1 MSRPCTPINLTSEEK
16 AELERLVRAPR
27 TQRRHADR
35 ARIVL
40 EAARGKSTIDI
51 AASLRTRPATVSK
64 WRVRFER
71 EGLMGLRDDFR
82 PGRPRLHEDAEG
94 LRQRILERIDT
105 KPPLGYAK
113 WNGRTLGEALGIA
126 PVRIWK
132 ELRALGISLQRR
144 RSWCIS
150 TDPEFDAKS
159 ADIIGLYLGA
169 PANAVV
175 LSIDEKPCVQALER
189 EQGWLKMPDGR
200 SMTGFAHEYKRHGTT
215 NLFAALNVATGQVRA
230 QCFPRKRREE
240 FLQFLDSVTACHPGK
255 EIHIILDNLSVHKL
269 KPDHPWIKRHPTV
282 RFHFTPTHA
291 SWLNQIE
298 VWFSILSR
306 AALKG
311 ASFKSVKE
319 LVEAIERFLKVYNDS
334 AAPFEWTKIR
344 VSKKS
349 PESKYANFIK

>member
-16 AELERLVRAPR
+16 AELERLVRAPL

-51 AASLRTRPATVSK
+51 AASLRIRPATVSK

-71 EGLMGLRDDFR
+71 EGLIGLRDDFR
-82 PGRPRLHEDAEG
+82 PGRPRLHEDVEG

-159 ADIIGLYLGA
+159 ADIIGLYPGA

-240 FLQFLDSVTACHPGK
+240 FLQFLDSVTVCHPGK

-319 LVEAIERFLKVYNDS
+319 LVEAIERFLKAYNDS

-349 PESKYANFIK
+349 PESKYANLIK